1 MLKRLTHQ
9 LFILAVIVFA
19 LTAVSFTPAPAA
31 AASGK
36 PPKVINNILICQEAP
51 LEYGCSPDAFW
62 CCDSSSGEC
71 HCGG

>member
-36 PPKVINNILICQEAP
+36 PPKIINNIRICWEMP
-51 LEYGCSPDAFW
+51 LDSNICPNNLW
-62 CCDSSSGEC
+62 CCDGDG
-71 HCGG
+71 CGCGD